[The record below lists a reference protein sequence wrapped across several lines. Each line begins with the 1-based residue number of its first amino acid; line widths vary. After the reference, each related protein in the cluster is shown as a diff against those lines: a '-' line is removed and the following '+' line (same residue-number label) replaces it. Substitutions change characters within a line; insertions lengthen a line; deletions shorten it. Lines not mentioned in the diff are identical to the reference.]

1 MITTMVNNRGPESQ
15 SRTIS
20 IVHTKSPSSMHHSEP
35 ECEVHSTIKMQVKR
49 SEQDHH
55 PSTRKNRMGSIS
67 SKEDP
72 VFQEQCMTVA
82 RWKEQT
88 SPKSEKS
95 NWGSQEEKV
104 NTVIDPKTKENDF
117 LRQKEIV
124 EISNVDEDENNI
136 SSSFIFLQEATEDCS
151 IVMSEDEC
159 SFIKQLDYEN
169 DYFSIPFFDATL
181 DTDDEDSSFCLDL
194 EGTDSEIQATINEIR
209 KEANQMDTIM
219 MMDQLKTL
227 QSEFN
232 SVTKKC
238 SVRSLENKK
247 IKIRLHESED
257 KVAHLELERD
267 LHQADVTKLRDDLK
281 TVVSKMFDISLYE
294 STKESN
300 DIDENR
306 DTDNNK
312 SLNNHTVK
320 PSTNKIY
327 PTKIEG
333 PETTL
338 NIPGPTLEK
347 IRIVGLVDQPRQ
359 PRHVVR
365 RLPVLSDPGLIS
377 THSRS
382 QWSEC
387 SDEIHLIPSPK
398 GEVRN
403 QNVFRTRSHH
413 TTSHPRTESIQRV
426 QRPRN
431 FHGKGTRNNFKHRH
445 RSLSVDAKIGTRLIP
460 EMKADD
466 EGNNKLCGM
475 FRRRSKRQ
483 SFSRDSESVMKY
495 QISQLH
501 EMMKTSMAASEK
513 LRKRIATISRYYESV
528 ISKIQTQVVEIKTE
542 KSRTEV
548 GLTNRLSEADL
559 ERRMIVSKFECELRR
574 KDEEIARLKVGADRG
589 EV

>member
-1 MITTMVNNRGPESQ
+1 MVNNHGPKSQ
-15 SRTIS
+15 SRTINS
-20 IVHTKSPSSMHHSEP
+20 IHTKSPPSMNHSEP
-35 ECEVHSTIKMQVKR
+35 ECEVHSTIKMQIKR
-49 SEQDHH
+49 SEQHHH
-55 PSTRKNRMGSIS
+55 PSTRKHRMGSIS
-67 SKEDP
+67 PKEDS

-88 SPKSEKS
+88 SPLSEKS

-104 NTVIDPKTKENDF
+104 NTVTDPKTKENNF
-117 LRQKEIV
+117 LRQKEDEV
-124 EISNVDEDENNI
+124 ESLNVDEDENH
-136 SSSFIFLQEATEDCS
+136 SSNSFIFLQEATEDCS

-159 SFIKQLDYEN
+159 SFIKQLDYEK
-169 DYFSIPFFDATL
+169 DYFSIPIFDATL

-194 EGTDSEIQATINEIR
+194 EGTDSEIQAVINEIR

-219 MMDQLKTL
+219 MMDQLQTL
-227 QSEFN
+227 QSEYE
-232 SVTKKC
+232 SVTKQHT
-238 SVRSLENKK
+238 VRSLENKK
-247 IKIRLHESED
+247 IKIRLQESED

-294 STKESN
+294 STMESN

-306 DTDNNK
+306 DTNNNR
-312 SLNNHTVK
+312 SLNNHTIK
-320 PSTNKIY
+320 PSINKIY
-327 PTKIEG
+327 PTEVEG

-338 NIPGPTLEK
+338 NTSGPTLEK

-359 PRHVVR
+359 PRNVVR
-365 RLPVLSDPGLIS
+365 RLPILSDPGLIS
-377 THSRS
+377 MQSRS

-387 SDEIHLIPSPK
+387 SDEIHLIPSQK
-398 GEVRN
+398 DQLRN

-413 TTSHPRTESIQRV
+413 TTSRPRTESIRA
-426 QRPRN
+426 QRPMN
-431 FHGKGTRNNFKHRH
+431 FNGMGTKNKFLYRH
-445 RSLSVDAKIGTRLIP
+445 RSVSVDAKTTTGLIP
-460 EMKADD
+460 EMQRYD
-466 EGNNKLCGM
+466 EGNKKLCGM

-495 QISQLH
+495 QITQLH
-501 EMMKTSMAASEK
+501 EMMKTSLAASEK

-528 ISKIQTQVVEIKTE
+528 ITKLQTKVVEVKTE

-548 GLTNRLSEADL
+548 DLTNRLSEADL
-559 ERRMIVSKFECELRR
+559 GRRMMVSKFECELRR
-574 KDEEIARLKVGADRG
+574 KDEEIARLKAGADRG